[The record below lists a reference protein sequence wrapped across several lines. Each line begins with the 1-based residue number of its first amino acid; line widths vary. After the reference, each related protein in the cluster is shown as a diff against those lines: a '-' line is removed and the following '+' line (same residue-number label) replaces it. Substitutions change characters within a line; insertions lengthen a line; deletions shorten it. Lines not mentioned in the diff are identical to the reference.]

1 MFISTVIGNIGADA
15 QVKNKDGKDFVVF
28 RVAHNEV
35 WTDQAGTQHSNTI
48 WVDCIMNGKPKVT
61 EFLKAGTQVAVIG
74 TTTLRTYSS
83 EKQRAIVAGAT
94 IRVENVQ
101 LLGGQTD
108 VVPRRL
114 YDDDGAMHDVYK
126 AYYTDVTS
134 CKLQSQRGDRFN
146 VNELGVITKEATT
159 PEASASGDTTDQ
171 SQQNADE
178 SQPEIF

>member
-35 WTDQAGTQHSNTI
+35 WTDQAGAQHSTTI

-94 IRVENVQ
+94 IRVDSVQ
-101 LLGGQTD
+101 LLGGNTD
-108 VVPRRL
+108 DVPRRL
-114 YDDDGAMHDVYK
+114 YDEHGAQHDVRKWYL
-126 AYYTDVTS
+126 TDVKG
-134 CKLQSQRGDRFN
+134 CILISQRGNRFE
-146 VNELGVITKEATT
+146 VDKKGWVQPLIDE
-159 PEASASGDTTDQ
+159 PQD
-171 SQQNADE
+171 QNADDK
-178 SQPEIF
+178 PF